1 MPVLKAEH
9 FTISLAGDLSR
20 PLRKTTTY
28 KPQTTLTKPTP
39 TDYFHL
45 HFIVLIWGFT
55 AILGL
60 LLEPLSAPALVVW
73 RTALAAGGMGVVL
86 ASRGGTSWA
95 QVRALSTA
103 ERWPL
108 LLTGGLI
115 ALHWATF
122 FGAARLAN
130 ASVCLAG
137 LATSSLW
144 TSVLE
149 PLMLRRRVRP
159 IEVMLGAVVMAGLYL
174 IFRFE
179 FNRGAGLA
187 MAVFSA
193 MLSSVFT
200 ILNSR
205 FTHRHDALVIS
216 FYEMVGAFIGSLGF
230 LAGYL
235 ALATAPAR
243 LNEFVPAGWQWVWLA
258 LLAFICTV
266 YAYTA
271 AVRLLRKFSAFAANL
286 TVNLEP
292 VYGIGLAYLVFGDSE
307 RMTPGFYIGTV
318 VILAAVLAYPLLT
331 RRGRRQPID
340 PAVMP

>member
-1 MPVLKAEH
+1 MCNVLVR
-9 FTISLAGDLSR
+9 SR
-20 PLRKTTTY
+20 MSWNRELDNH
-28 KPQTTLTKPTP
+28 KPTLA
-39 TDYFHL
+39 DYFHL
-45 HFIVLIWGFT
+45 HFIVFIWGFT
-55 AILGL
+55 AVLGL
-60 LLEPLSAPALVVW
+60 LLEPMSAPAIVVW
-73 RTALAAGGMGVVL
+73 RTVLAAGGMGIVL
-86 ASRGGTSWA
+86 ASRGGTTWA
-95 QVRALSTA
+95 PVRSLTRS

-108 LLTGGLI
+108 LLTGGII

-137 LATSSLW
+137 LATSTLW

-159 IEVMLGAVVMAGLYL
+159 VEVLLGGVVLAGLYL

-187 MAVFSA
+187 MAVLSA
-193 MLSSVFT
+193 LLSSVFT

-216 FYEMVGAFIGSLGF
+216 FYEMVGAFVGSLGF

-235 ALATAPAR
+235 ALATVPAR
-243 LNEFVPAGWQWVWLA
+243 LDAFVPMGWQWLWLA
-258 LLAFICTV
+258 VLAFVCTV

-318 VILAAVLAYPLLT
+318 VILAAVLVYPLLT
-331 RRGRRQPID
+331 RRQRQSAA
-340 PAVMP
+340 PAVDTLP